1 MQVGDHV
8 RMTASGFTGTI
19 ESTTEQGGETFY
31 NVRYDPEA
39 AQLVKGAPDSEVT
52 LGIGRD
58 HLELI
63 P

>member
-8 RMTASGFTGTI
+8 RMKASGFTGTI
-19 ESTTEQGGETFY
+19 TSTTEQGGEVFY

-39 AQLVKGAPDSEVT
+39 ARLVTGAVDREVT
-52 LGIGRD
+52 LAIGRKS
-58 HLELI
+58 LERI

>member
-31 NVRYDPEA
+31 NVRYDPA
-39 AQLVKGAPDSEVT
+39 AAELVTGDPDREVT
-52 LGIGRD
+52 LAIGRES
-58 HLELI
+58 LERI

>member
-8 RMTASGFTGTI
+8 RMTASGWTGTI
-19 ESTTEQGGETFY
+19 ESTTEQSGEIFY

-39 AQLVKGAPDSEVT
+39 AQLVTGSPDSEVI
-52 LGIGRD
+52 LGIGRKS
-58 HLELI
+58 LELI

>member
-8 RMTASGFTGTI
+8 RMTVSGFTGTI

-39 AQLVKGAPDSEVT
+39 AQLVKGSPTARSSS
-52 LGIGRD
+52 G
-58 HLELI
+58 
-63 P
+63 

>member
-39 AQLVKGAPDSEVT
+39 AQLVTGSVDREVV

-58 HLELI
+58 KLELI